1 MLTPNQRVSNFPNDK
16 NIIICRFSQLFL
28 KNISFE
34 NKEEQYMIA
43 TTIYELFFFNFSMC
57 KLLQQNSAR
66 CPERAAGMK
75 LNVNKQNTAFKQVGI
90 HIYRSFETYTVD
102 CLFKF

>member
-1 MLTPNQRVSNFPNDK
+1 MLTPNQCVSNFANDK
-16 NIIICRFSQLFL
+16 NTIICRFSQLFL

-43 TTIYELFFFNFSMC
+43 AIYVHFFFNFSMC

-90 HIYRSFETYTVD
+90 HICRSFET
-102 CLFKF
+102 